1 MPWKNL
7 RHPKETGMFRIAISH
22 LEERHVTPVEHSTA
36 LSVDEAVRAVCTYL
50 PSSGT
55 EMFVGDEV
63 QHSVNQV
70 NDFREDVTVPC
81 GDRYRVV
88 IAPMM

>member
-1 MPWKNL
+1 
-7 RHPKETGMFRIAISH
+7 MFRIAISH

-36 LSVDEAVRAVCTYL
+36 LSVDEAVRAVRAYL
-50 PSSGT
+50 PATGT
-55 EMFVGDEV
+55 EMFVGNEV
-63 QHSVNQV
+63 QYSVNRM
-70 NDFREDVTVPC
+70 NDFRKDVTVPG